1 MLHIDKLSEF
11 VKERIDAQ
19 DSGVFFPQNDQYV
32 RTSHM
37 VRDIAQENGKNLP
50 FLLYELGNTLT
61 WICTRKDRTIDE

>member
-1 MLHIDKLSEF
+1 MLHIDKLSVF

-37 VRDIAQENGKNLP
+37 VRDIAQENGKKFTYSL
-50 FLLYELGNTLT
+50 
-61 WICTRKDRTIDE
+61 I